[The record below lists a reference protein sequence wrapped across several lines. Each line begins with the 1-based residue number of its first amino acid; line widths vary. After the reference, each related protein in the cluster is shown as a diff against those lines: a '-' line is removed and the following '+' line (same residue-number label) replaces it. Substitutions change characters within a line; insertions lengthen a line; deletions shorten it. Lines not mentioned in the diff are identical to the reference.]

1 MLFQN
6 KTCLYF
12 PYYPLD
18 IIAAI
23 LSAYSLHAYQVGQQ
37 ARNKMNKTQ
46 VKKKIMTA
54 TKFNHVCNSMLF
66 SKSFNFTLLALDQ
79 NIATK
84 KALVNK
90 AEDRKKIET

>member
-1 MLFQN
+1 
-6 KTCLYF
+6 
-12 PYYPLD
+12 
-18 IIAAI
+18 
-23 LSAYSLHAYQVGQQ
+23 
-37 ARNKMNKTQ
+37 MNKTQ

-66 SKSFNFTLLALDQ
+66 SKSFNFTLLALDR

-90 AEDRKKIET
+90 AEDRKKIETRIRQVTKGSHPTDDGIFRYFIVGVCCLYAAKTIQDPNSF